1 MNILNEQINVLLTE
15 LKMPSLQGQWMALAQ
30 QAAQDKTS
38 YSEFLRQVLQTE
50 LSARNQRTI
59 ETHLKF
65 AGFGKIKTLEDFD
78 FSIAT
83 GVPKTLITELA
94 TLSFVERKENVVFI
108 GPSGTGKTH
117 LAKALGYKAIN
128 SRYKTKFITA
138 SDLMLQLKAS
148 LKQNKLSHY
157 FGKCINSYKLLII
170 DEIGYMP
177 FNAEDAKLFF
187 EVVSKRY
194 ETGSIIVTT
203 NLPFGA
209 WTTTLGGDN
218 ALTVALL
225 DRLLHH
231 SHIVQIQGES
241 YRLREKKLAGGIELA
256 TPVTTLTLE

>member
-1 MNILNEQINVLLTE
+1 
-15 LKMPSLQGQWMALAQ
+15 
-30 QAAQDKTS
+30 
-38 YSEFLRQVLQTE
+38 
-50 LSARNQRTI
+50 
-59 ETHLKF
+59 
-65 AGFGKIKTLEDFD
+65 
-78 FSIAT
+78 
-83 GVPKTLITELA
+83 
-94 TLSFVERKENVVFI
+94 
-108 GPSGTGKTH
+108 
-117 LAKALGYKAIN
+117 
-128 SRYKTKFITA
+128 
-138 SDLMLQLKAS
+138 
-148 LKQNKLSHY
+148 
-157 FGKCINSYKLLII
+157 
-170 DEIGYMP
+170 MP